1 MVESPAQHRGV
12 VSQTKNRDTMPKLDA
27 NTSEMK
33 PSNDWTVFLP
43 ALIMV
48 LLLGGGL
55 IAFPEQGSQLTGSAM
70 DFVTGQIGWLYLILG
85 AVALLFAGWLAFG
98 PYGNVLLGPE
108 GEPPEYGEL
117 HWIAMMFTAGIGGSM
132 IAWGVAEPLSY
143 LQTPPF
149 GVEPHSAAALEWAH
163 VYPIFHWG
171 IIPWAFYA
179 IPAVPVTY
187 MLYIKQAPMMKVSGA
202 CESALPLAK
211 HPIASRVIDVIIA
224 LGIVGGTATSL
235 GLGVPLVSAIISEL
249 FGVVDDFN
257 SKLAVLALWTI
268 IFGASAYRGLMDG
281 IKALADFNMLL
292 ALAAILF
299 VLFFGPTLFILKLTV
314 NTAGLFMDNFARMA
328 FWTDPISRSGFPEAW
343 TIFYWAWWIAFA
355 PFVGLFLGRI
365 SRGRTIRQS
374 ILGIIGWGTLG
385 TTTFLSI
392 IGGYAIY
399 LAQANTLPV
408 EEILAQAGMAAVTVQ
423 AINHL
428 PGGHLA
434 LTIFLFLCVIF
445 YATTLD
451 SAAYTIASVCSK
463 NLPNDQEPPRA
474 SRVVWAFALAVLA
487 VGLIA
492 TDRIKIIQAS
502 TVVFSL
508 PLLPVLVL
516 MCISLVKWLK
526 ADFGE
531 ATD

>member
-1 MVESPAQHRGV
+1 MASTDSLTEGLQ
-12 VSQTKNRDTMPKLDA
+12 
-27 NTSEMK
+27 
-33 PSNDWTVFLP
+33 PSNDWTIFIP
-43 ALIMV
+43 AL
-48 LLLGGGL
+48 LLVVILGVGL
-55 IAFPEQGSQLTGSAM
+55 IAFPEQGTRLTSLAM
-70 DFVTGQIGWLYLILG
+70 DFVTGQIGWLYLLLG
-85 AVALLFAGWLAFG
+85 GVALGFAAWLAFG
-98 PYGNVLLGPE
+98 PYGNVLLGPP

-149 GVEPHSAAALEWAH
+149 GVEPHSAAAMEWAH

-179 IPAVPVTY
+179 IPAVPVSY
-187 MLYIKQAPMMKVSGA
+187 MLYIHKTPTMKVSGA
-202 CESALPLAK
+202 CESALPQAK
-211 HPIASRVIDVIIA
+211 HPVISRMIDIIIA

-235 GLGVPLVSAIISEL
+235 GLGVPLVSAILAEL
-249 FGVVDDFN
+249 FGVADDFVN
-257 SKLAVLALWTI
+257 KMAVLVLWTA
-268 IFGASAYRGLMDG
+268 IFGASAYRGLKKG
-281 IKALADFNMLL
+281 IKVLADINMVLAVL
-292 ALAAILF
+292 ALLF
-299 VLFFGPTLFILKLTV
+299 VLLAGPTLFILKLTV
-314 NTAGLFMDNFARMA
+314 NSVGMLADNFVRMA
-328 FWTDPISRSGFPEAW
+328 FWTDPISDSGFPESW

-365 SRGRTIRQS
+365 SRGRTIRQI

-399 LAQANTLPV
+399 LAKTGSLPV
-408 EEILAQAGMAAVTVQ
+408 QEILAESGMAAVTVQ
-423 AINHL
+423 AIGHL
-428 PGGHLA
+428 PGGPVA
-434 LTIFLFLCVIF
+434 LVIFLVLCIIF

-463 NLPNDQEPPRA
+463 NLPNDQEPPRL
-474 SRVVWAFALAVLA
+474 SRVIWAFALALLA

-492 TDRIKIIQAS
+492 TDQIKIVQAS

-508 PLLPVLVL
+508 PLLPVLIL
-516 MCISLVKWLK
+516 MCISLVKWLR
-526 ADFGE
+526 ADFGPNKDLNHE
-531 ATD
+531 